1 MDFGTGLFLNKT
13 PSEESGGSG
22 GPHSGGSGGPPL
34 SDSPRT
40 DSSSFFPTNIISSV
54 GASVGAV
61 GASVGAMGASVG
73 ATVGAM
79 GAQVGASVGAVG
91 ATVGA
96 VGYVPM
102 FARNLCTDIHNTLTP
117 LSACHGRV
125 KMVRCESY
133 SRYLVILHSNKLE
146 HHTMITSSMCL
157 ETRFIYFDASQ
168 KGHGFCLI

>member
-1 MDFGTGLFLNKT
+1 MDFGSGLFNKT

-22 GPHSGGSGGPPL
+22 GPHSAGSGGPPL

-96 VGYVPM
+96 VGYV
-102 FARNLCTDIHNTLTP
+102 RCLHVSTHTHKHTLTP
-117 LSACHGRV
+117 FVC
-125 KMVRCESY
+125 
-133 SRYLVILHSNKLE
+133 
-146 HHTMITSSMCL
+146 
-157 ETRFIYFDASQ
+157 RF
-168 KGHGFCLI
+168 

>member
-22 GPHSGGSGGPPL
+22 GPHSAGSGGPPL

-40 DSSSFFPTNIISSV
+40 DSSSSFFPTNIISSV

-96 VGYVPM
+96 VGYV
-102 FARNLCTDIHNTLTP
+102 LCCTQYKCTTKTPLHNTGSLA
-117 LSACHGRV
+117 LFFN
-125 KMVRCESY
+125 
-133 SRYLVILHSNKLE
+133 L
-146 HHTMITSSMCL
+146 
-157 ETRFIYFDASQ
+157 
-168 KGHGFCLI
+168 